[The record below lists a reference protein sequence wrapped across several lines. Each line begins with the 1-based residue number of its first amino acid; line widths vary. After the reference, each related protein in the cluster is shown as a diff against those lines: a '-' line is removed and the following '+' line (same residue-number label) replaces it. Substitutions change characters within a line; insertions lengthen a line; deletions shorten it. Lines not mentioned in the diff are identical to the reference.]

1 LLQSIITNGEKKMK
15 SAILNDFRRSIIA
28 HFEGIAI
35 VHQPSLAEGEY
46 GPIYSEKVLK
56 FNRKALRSVGKRKVE
71 KVDPRMVG
79 GEDTMILPVGKP
91 GSRERVEALA
101 AQYAAASGEEIS
113 PFWWDDDGIR
123 KAVEDNAMSME
134 EYNALPQYRG

>member
-1 LLQSIITNGEKKMK
+1 MK
-15 SAILNDFRRSIIA
+15 SEILADFRRGILA

-35 VHQPSLAEGEY
+35 VHQPSLAEGVY
-46 GPIYSEKVLK
+46 GPIHSEKVLK
-56 FNRKALRSVGKRKVE
+56 FNRKALRQTGKRKAE

-101 AQYAAASGEEIS
+101 AQYAAAQGEELS
-113 PFWWDDDGIR
+113 PFGWEG
-123 KAVEDNAMSME
+123 
-134 EYNALPQYRG
+134 